1 MAQVII
7 VSNRLPISVKRE
19 NAELVFSPSLGGLAT
34 GLSSY
39 VNDPGNTWIGW
50 PGIASDDLNEAEKQL
65 IASKLAEHNCYPVF
79 LSQKQIDNF
88 YNGYS
93 NSVLWPAFHNL
104 PSKRVDSVRLDSW
117 WQAYRKVNQHFVE
130 AIVNLANA
138 KSQVWVH
145 DYQLMLLPEMLRA
158 EHTVTTIG
166 FFLHIPFPDQKSFAR
181 LPEAKR
187 LLNGILGADLI
198 GFHTADYVQNFMGSC
213 ASMAIGAV
221 SDNQVNLSTRSVR
234 VGEFPMGIDYEK
246 YAAAS
251 KSKGVK
257 RAAKQYRH
265 RYGRCKVIVSVDRLD
280 PTKGLEERLRAYR
293 EFLERNPQQRGKVVF
308 AMVAAPSRTDITVYA
323 QLAKRLELLAQEIN
337 ETYGSPLWQPVD
349 YMNISQPFEE
359 VAALF
364 QVADVAFIAPLRD
377 GMNLSAKEFVA
388 SNHKRG
394 VLILSETAGAAQEL
408 HDALIVN
415 PREQES
421 LVNALQQ
428 ALTMHKRELRGR
440 LKRMKKDLSI
450 NTVQHWAKTFVDTLQ
465 QPLPPLPGTLT
476 ITRTLNKRLTKVLL
490 ADYHTAKKRL
500 LLLDYDGSLVPF
512 TSDYRNAK
520 PPKALLQLLEDLIA
534 EKANNIVIISG
545 RSAEDLDAWF
555 GTLPVNL
562 VAEHGAATK
571 KVGNKTWQSVEKT
584 DTDWKQLLLPALEKY
599 ARLAPGARVEVKPR
613 SLVWHYRA
621 VTPYHAQKYVVIIKR
636 ALRPILKTYGLEL
649 LQGNKV
655 LEIKNP
661 RISKANAAEPWLRRD
676 YKFILAI
683 GDDVTDESLFVALP
697 TISYSVKVGR
707 GRTAARFRLASS
719 KEIMSL
725 LRKLTK
731 N

>member
-50 PGIASDDLNEAEKQL
+50 PGIASDDLSEAEKQF
-65 IASKLAEHNCYPVF
+65 IASELAKSNCYPVF

-93 NSVLWPAFHNL
+93 NSVLWPLFHNL
-104 PSKRVDSVRLDSW
+104 HTKRVSSEHLDSW
-117 WQAYRKVNQHFVE
+117 WLAYRKVNQNFVE
-130 AIVNLANA
+130 AIVNLANH

-145 DYQLMLLPEMLRA
+145 DYQLMLLPEMLRS
-158 EHTVTTIG
+158 EQSVSTIG
-166 FFLHIPFPDQKSFAR
+166 FFLHIPFPDQKTFAR

-187 LLNGILGADLI
+187 LLSGVLGADLI
-198 GFHTADYVQNFMGSC
+198 GFHTTDYVKNFMSN
-213 ASMAIGAV
+213 SMAMGVGTV
-221 SDNQVNLSTRSVR
+221 SDNQITLPTRNVR

-251 KSKGVK
+251 KSKQVK
-257 RAAKQYRH
+257 RAAQQYKK
-265 RYGRCKVIVSVDRLD
+265 RYNGRKVIVSVDRLD
-280 PTKGLEERLRAYR
+280 PTKGLEERLRAYQ
-293 EFLERNPQQRGKVVF
+293 EFLRRNSHQHNKVVF

-323 QLAKRLELLAQEIN
+323 QLAKRLEALAQEIN
-337 ETYGSPLWQPVD
+337 QTYGSSTWQPVD

-364 QVADVAFIAPLRD
+364 QIADVAFIAPLRD

-394 VLILSETAGAAQEL
+394 VLILSETAGAAHEL

-415 PREQES
+415 PRETES
-421 LVNALQQ
+421 MVNALQQ
-428 ALTMHKRELRGR
+428 ALSMHKKELRGR
-440 LKRMKKDLSI
+440 LKRMQKELSI

-465 QPLPPLPGTLT
+465 QPLPPLPGTLHL
-476 ITRTLNKRLTKVLL
+476 TRTLNKRFVKVLQ
-490 ADYHTAKKRL
+490 ADYAHAKKRL

-512 TSDYRNAK
+512 TIDYRDAK
-520 PPKALLQLLEDLIA
+520 PPRSLIELLEKLVADR
-534 EKANNIVIISG
+534 ANDVVIISG

-555 GTLPVNL
+555 GALPVNL

-571 KVGNKTWQSVEKT
+571 KVGNKTWQLVEKT
-584 DTDWKQLLLPALEKY
+584 TTDWKQLLLPALEKY
-599 ARLAPGARVEVKPR
+599 ARLAPGARVEVKPH

-621 VTPYHAQKYVVIIKR
+621 ATPYHAQKYGVIIKR
-636 ALRPILKTYGLEL
+636 ALKPILKTYGLEL

-661 RISKANAAEPWLRRD
+661 RISKAHAAEPWLKHNYD
-676 YKFILAI
+676 FIMAI
-683 GDDVTDESLFVALP
+683 GDDITDESLFITLP
-697 TISYSVKVGR
+697 LTSYSIKVGR
-707 GRTAARFRLASS
+707 RRTAARFRLGSS

-725 LRKLTK
+725 LRKLAK
-731 N
+731 D